1 MISFGISWVSLL
13 KLLTMKK
20 LLLSTLLLGATCSFM
35 AQDPA
40 DYVMGNTGV
49 INDAKFVEDAMEY
62 NYPGFKQA
70 VEASFNNAHQFS
82 TKSGQVHEVN
92 VVVHVVYSAP
102 EINLPD
108 SVIYNQMDILNA
120 DYNRE
125 NADSVNLRSIFQPI
139 AGNPHIQ
146 FNVVSIERVST
157 TSTFAVGFA
166 GLPDEVKQSS
176 QGGSDAWDTEHFMNI
191 WICKLEN
198 TFGALFGYAYP
209 PAGLS
214 NWPGGSE
221 APSANLDGVVLDY
234 RTVGS
239 NNPNPYPNPQGGGNF
254 DLVGRTAVHEVGH
267 YLGLRHIWGDG
278 GGLFGGESCGAD
290 DGMSDT
296 PNQGYQSDFNCDTTL
311 NTCIDSLA
319 GQPDPND
326 LPDLIENHM
335 DYSSETCKNM
345 FTIEQAMHMRGV
357 LENERVGLLDNLA
370 GIQEET
376 IELGL
381 YPNPSKDLVNVY
393 TPNVDGVISVYDNY
407 GRLLRQV
414 QQTSD
419 LTKINCS
426 EWAKGMYHISYKSN
440 QTIVNKTFI
449 KE

>member
-1 MISFGISWVSLL
+1 MI
-13 KLLTMKK
+13 MKK
-20 LLLSTLLLGATCSFM
+20 LILSTLLLGTMSMM

-49 INDAKFVEDAMEY
+49 INDAKFVEDVLEY

-70 VEASFNNAHQFS
+70 VEESFNNSHQFS

-102 EINLPD
+102 EINLHD
-108 SVIYNQMDILNA
+108 SIIYNQMDILNE
-120 DYNRE
+120 DYNRL
-125 NADSVNLRSIFQPI
+125 NADTVNLRSIFQSV

-146 FNVVSIERVST
+146 FNVVHIERVST
-157 TSTFAVGFA
+157 TSTFALGFA
-166 GLPDEVKQSS
+166 GMPDEVKQTA
-176 QGGSDAWDTEHFMNI
+176 QGGSDAWDTEHFVNI

-214 NWPGGSE
+214 NWPAGSE
-221 APSANLDGVVLDY
+221 APSAELDGIVLDY
-234 RTVGS
+234 RTVGN

-278 GGLFGGESCGAD
+278 GGLWGGESCGED

-296 PNQGYQSDFNCDTTL
+296 PNQGYQSDFDCNTSN
-311 NTCIDSLA
+311 NTCIDSVG
-319 GQPDPND
+319 GQPDPAD

-357 LENERVGLLDNLA
+357 IENERVGLLDNMA
-370 GIQEET
+370 SINET
-376 IELGL
+376 SLEFGL
-381 YPNPSKDLVNVY
+381 YPNPSRDIVNVF
-393 TPNVDGVISVYDNY
+393 VGDADGQISVYDNY
-407 GRLLRQV
+407 GRLVYQATL
-414 QQTSD
+414 TSD
-419 LTKINCS
+419 ITQIDCS
-426 EWAKGMYHISYKSN
+426 DWAKGMYHVSYQSSTTMTNKS
-440 QTIVNKTFI
+440 FI